1 MRLEKLSD
9 NKIKCILDKEDL
21 SSRGI
26 RISELAY
33 GSEKTRELFADMMQ
47 QASCEFGFEAEDSP
61 LMIEA
66 IPALDRL
73 VLVITKVDNPDE
85 IDSRFSRFSPDPVG
99 EYFDDDDEED
109 DLDYTDTLDEAITD
123 QFIPLAKA
131 LGIDLDKD
139 EKAGEKEE
147 VKEIDETKQ
156 PIVFSFNSLSEVCTV
171 CAKVAGK
178 YTGPSSAYKNKA
190 DDRYYLLVSKNG
202 QSADEFGKVI
212 RLLSEFGKLE
222 RTTYA
227 TKAYMDE
234 HYETIVKE
242 GAVDILKNL

>member
-9 NKIKCILDKEDL
+9 NKIKCILDKDDL
-21 SSRGI
+21 TSRGI

-47 QASCEFGFEAEDSP
+47 QASSEFGFEAEDSP

-99 EYFDDDDEED
+99 EYFDDEDEEE
-109 DLDYTDTLDEAITD
+109 LDYPDTLDESLND
-123 QFIPLAKA
+123 EFIPLAKA
-131 LGIDLDKD
+131 LGIDLDAD
-139 EKAGEKEE
+139 KAKEE
-147 VKEIDETKQ
+147 VKEIDESKM
-156 PIVFSFNSLSEVCTV
+156 PVVFSFNTLSEVCSV
-171 CAKVAGK
+171 CAKIASQ
-178 YTGPSSAYKNKA
+178 YSGPSSAYKNKA
-190 DDRYYLLVSKNG
+190 DDRYYLLVVKTT
-202 QSADEFGKVI
+202 QSSDDFGKVI

-222 RTTYA
+222 KTTYA
-227 TKAYMDE
+227 TKSFMDE
-234 HYETIVKE
+234 HYETIVKDN
-242 GAVDILKNL
+242 AVGILKDL

>member
-9 NKIKCILDKEDL
+9 NKIKCILDKDDL
-21 SSRGI
+21 TSRGI

-47 QASCEFGFEAEDSP
+47 QASSEFGFEAEDSP

-99 EYFDDDDEED
+99 EYFDDEDEEE
-109 DLDYTDTLDEAITD
+109 LDYPDTLDESLND
-123 QFIPLAKA
+123 EFIPLAKA
-131 LGIDLDKD
+131 LGIDLDAD
-139 EKAGEKEE
+139 KAKEE
-147 VKEIDETKQ
+147 VKEIDESKM
-156 PIVFSFNSLSEVCTV
+156 PVVFSFNTLSEVCSV
-171 CAKVAGK
+171 CAKIASQ
-178 YTGPSSAYKNKA
+178 YAGPSSAYKNKA
-190 DDRYYLLVSKNG
+190 DDRYYLLVVKTT
-202 QSADEFGKVI
+202 QSSDDFGKVI

-222 RTTYA
+222 KTTYA
-227 TKAYMDE
+227 TKSFMDE
-234 HYETIVKE
+234 HYETIVKDN
-242 GAVDILKNL
+242 AVGILKDL